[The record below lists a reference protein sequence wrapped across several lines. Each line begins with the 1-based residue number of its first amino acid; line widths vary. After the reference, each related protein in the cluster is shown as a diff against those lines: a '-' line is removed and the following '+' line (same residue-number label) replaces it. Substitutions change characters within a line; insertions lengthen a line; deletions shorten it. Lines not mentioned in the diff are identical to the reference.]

1 MKTCFKCLTAK
12 PLSEFYKHAQMGDGH
27 LNKCKDC
34 AKKDALAHRL
44 AKIDHYRSYD
54 KMRASQPHR
63 KALAKRVQDEWKV
76 AHPNRRAANAFK
88 APEFAKD
95 PTDGSAFRPHRVNPK
110 NGMYRGRQ
118 VLNVEV

>member
-1 MKTCFKCLTAK
+1 LTLESTSLYLLPFHTCQAAGLTAGTTT
-12 PLSEFYKHAQMGDGH
+12 L
-27 LNKCKDC
+27 
-34 AKKDALAHRL
+34 
-44 AKIDHYRSYD
+44 YRTHMANP
-54 KMRASQPHR
+54 KR
-63 KALAKRVQDEWKV
+63 KQSKRRS
-76 AHPNRRAANAFK
+76 ANRRAANAFK

>member
-1 MKTCFKCLTAK
+1 MTLLHPTLYSDPFT
-12 PLSEFYKHAQMGDGH
+12 Q
-27 LNKCKDC
+27 NW
-34 AKKDALAHRL
+34 
-44 AKIDHYRSYD
+44 
-54 KMRASQPHR
+54 RAFF
-63 KALAKRVQDEWKV
+63 AKR
-76 AHPNRRAANAFK
+76 AHSKRSISMANPKRKQSKRRSANRRAANAFR